1 MTFNR
6 FAAYADN
13 GGMSFGKADRGG
25 IPEGYDPP
33 KRKTQPKVRNAR
45 NVGID
50 DEDGVIAN
58 LKRVTDPFA
67 KMLDRQ
73 ALAYQAQFGGSYEQ
87 AYTKIYCDP
96 SNRAIVDQ
104 ARFEHLAAGEDA
116 ISGTGLST
124 ISIGKAAPADETE
137 DYVDPGTAEYELH
150 RLTVNR
156 MKLEPNLSYQQSFT
170 REYLSPE
177 NRSLK
182 QRYDQE
188 SDARMRGFAG
198 PVKPFPNYGNPG
210 DVRGGGRI
218 GHTVG
223 REGSGGEDF

>member
-1 MTFNR
+1 MTFDR
-6 FAAYADN
+6 FAGFADH
-13 GGMSFGKADRGG
+13 GGMTFEKVSRTEKPRKPKPKSRFDDDYDGVDQ
-25 IPEGYDPP
+25 EGYIPSM
-33 KRKTQPKVRNAR
+33 K
-45 NVGID
+45 
-50 DEDGVIAN
+50 AN
-58 LKRVTDPFA
+58 FKRVTDPFY

-73 ALAYQAQFGGSYEQ
+73 ALALQQQTGLSY
-87 AYTKIYCDP
+87 ASAFTKVYTDP
-96 SNRAIVDQ
+96 SNKSIVDQ
-104 ARFEHLAAGEDA
+104 ARLEHLASGEDA
-116 ISGTGLST
+116 ICGTELAT
-124 ISIGKAAPADETE
+124 ISIGKVAPPDETE

-170 REYLSPE
+170 REYLAPG

-188 SDARMRGFAG
+188 SNARMRGFAG

-210 DVRGGGRI
+210 DVRGGGRV

-223 REGSGGEDF
+223 REGKGGEDY